1 MTALLPTP
9 DPAVDS
15 RERAPSGSAVDNLG
29 QAPSGSVTLPHRG
42 TAPGAGRLHAAPAAP
57 VSAAPAAPL
66 VDPGSFGV
74 YVHVP
79 FCLTRC
85 HYCDFVTYTG
95 MEGLRRPYAAAL
107 LEEAAMA
114 AAALGPAPPAV
125 TSVFVGGGTPTLLPP
140 GDLARLLGRLAEL
153 LPFAPGAEV
162 TVEANPET
170 VDAAMADGLAEAGV
184 TRVSMGAQSFDD
196 RVLAA
201 LGRVHDAA
209 RVGAAVATLR
219 AAGVPAVNLDL
230 IYGGPG
236 EDAASWSATLAAAVA
251 LGPEHL
257 SAYALTIE
265 PATKF
270 GRLVAAGQLAEPGE
284 DDLADR
290 YDTTCATLA
299 AAGYHHYEVSNWATN
314 GPAGAGRDPGSVEP
328 APPGCGPASSADA
341 LHRPGGRFGPP
352 EGERSPG
359 GAGALAAVHSPLRA
373 GAGGGPGIGRD
384 PGTRDP
390 GTRDPGTLKPGTRD
404 SGLRTPIQASRHNLT
419 YWRRGRYLGLGAG
432 AHEFDGASRRWNVAG
447 VPAYLQAVRGGRRP
461 TDGEERL
468 DPAQARFEALA
479 LRLRT
484 ADGLDPGAARAL
496 GVDPGGPQAQELRK
510 AGLLAPGAG
519 LALTEKGMFLHGE
532 VVARLA

>member
-1 MTALLPTP
+1 VTAVLPAP
-9 DPAVDS
+9 APLADPA
-15 RERAPSGSAVDNLG
+15 P
-29 QAPSGSVTLPHRG
+29 LPG
-42 TAPGAGRLHAAPAAP
+42 P
-57 VSAAPAAPL
+57 PL
-66 VDPGSFGV
+66 VDPASFGV

-125 TSVFVGGGTPTLLPP
+125 TSVFVGGGTPTLLSP
-140 GDLARLLGRLAEL
+140 GDLGRVLDRLRAL
-153 LPFAPGAEV
+153 LPFAPEAEV

-170 VDAAMADGLAEAGV
+170 VDQAVAEGLAGAGA

-201 LGRVHDAA
+201 LGRIHDAG
-209 RVGAAVATLR
+209 RVGAAVAALR

-251 LGPEHL
+251 LAPEHL

-270 GRLVAAGQLAEPGE
+270 GRLVAAGRMAEPAE

-290 YDTTCATLA
+290 YETACAALA
-299 AAGYHHYEVSNWATN
+299 AAGYGHYEVSNWA
-314 GPAGAGRDPGSVEP
+314 R
-328 APPGCGPASSADA
+328 
-341 LHRPGGRFGPP
+341 GG
-352 EGERSPG
+352 
-359 GAGALAAVHSPLRA
+359 H
-373 GAGGGPGIGRD
+373 
-384 PGTRDP
+384 
-390 GTRDPGTLKPGTRD
+390 
-404 SGLRTPIQASRHNLT
+404 ASRHNRT

-432 AHEFDGASRRWNVAG
+432 AHEFDGTVRRWNVDR
-447 VPAYLQAVRGGRRP
+447 VPAYLEAVRDRRRP
-461 TDGEERL
+461 TGGEERL

-479 LRLRT
+479 LRLRV
-484 ADGLDPGAARAL
+484 ADGLDPEEARDL
-496 GVDPGGPQAQELRK
+496 GVDPGGPPAQELRR
-510 AGLLAPGAG
+510 AGLLAPGPG
-519 LALTEKGMFLHGE
+519 LRPTGQGMFLHGE

>member
-1 MTALLPTP
+1 VTVE
-9 DPAVDS
+9 AV
-15 RERAPSGSAVDNLG
+15 PV
-29 QAPSGSVTLPHRG
+29 HRG
-42 TAPGAGRLHAAPAAP
+42 GGKRSPEPPL
-57 VSAAPAAPL
+57 PL
-66 VDPGSFGV
+66 VDPASFGV

-107 LEEAAMA
+107 VEEAAMA
-114 AAALGPAPPAV
+114 VAALGPEPPPV
-125 TSVFVGGGTPTLLPP
+125 TSVFVGGGTPTLLPA
-140 GDLARLLGRLAEL
+140 GDLARLLHRLREL
-153 LPFAPGAEV
+153 LVLAPGAEV

-170 VDAAMADGLAEAGV
+170 VDAAMAAGLAGAGV

-209 RVGAAVATLR
+209 RVEAAVASLR

-236 EDAASWSATLAAAVA
+236 EDDRSWAATLEAAVA

-270 GRLVAAGQLAEPGE
+270 GRLVAAGRMAEPAE

-290 YDTTCATLA
+290 YGAACQVLA
-299 AAGYHHYEVSNWATN
+299 GAGYGHYEVSNWA
-314 GPAGAGRDPGSVEP
+314 
-328 APPGCGPASSADA
+328 
-341 LHRPGGRFGPP
+341 RPT
-352 EGERSPG
+352 
-359 GAGALAAVHSPLRA
+359 H
-373 GAGGGPGIGRD
+373 
-384 PGTRDP
+384 
-390 GTRDPGTLKPGTRD
+390 
-404 SGLRTPIQASRHNLT
+404 ASRHNLT

-432 AHEFDGASRRWNVAG
+432 AHEFDGTTRRWNLPG
-447 VPAYLQAVRGGRRP
+447 VPAYLEAVRHRRRP
-461 TDGEERL
+461 TEGQERL
-468 DPAQARFEALA
+468 DPTQARFEALA

-484 ADGLDPGAARAL
+484 ADGLSPDEARAL
-496 GVDPGGPQAQELRK
+496 GVDPAGEEAKELRS
-510 AGLLAPGAG
+510 AGLLAPGPG
-519 LALTEKGMFLHGE
+519 LVLTEPGMFLHGE

>member
-1 MTALLPTP
+1 MTA
-9 DPAVDS
+9 VDTQKQP
-15 RERAPSGSAVDNLG
+15 RSGSA
-29 QAPSGSVTLPHRG
+29 TLPHRG
-42 TAPGAGRLHAAPAAP
+42 TEPGPGSLKAGLGAGSLKAGLGAGSLKAGL
-57 VSAAPAAPL
+57 AAPL
-66 VDPGSFGV
+66 VDPGVFGV

-95 MEGLRRPYAAAL
+95 MEGLRGPYAAAL
-107 LEEAAMA
+107 VEEAAIA
-114 AAALGPAPPAV
+114 AAGLGPEPSEV

-140 GDLARLLGRLAEL
+140 GDLGRLLARLREL

-170 VDAAMADGLAEAGV
+170 VDAAMAEGLAAAGV

-201 LGRVHDAA
+201 LGRVHDAG
-209 RVGAAVATLR
+209 RVAAAVATLR
-219 AAGVPAVNLDL
+219 AAGVPALNLDL

-236 EDAASWSATLAAAVA
+236 EDAGSWSATLEAALA

-270 GRLVAAGQLAEPGE
+270 GRLVAAGQMAEPGE

-290 YDTTCATLA
+290 YDTACAVLS
-299 AAGYHHYEVSNWATN
+299 AAGYHHYEVSNWATDV
-314 GPAGAGRDPGSVEP
+314 PATAGRGPGSVEVP
-328 APPGCGPASSADA
+328 T
-341 LHRPGGRFGPP
+341 H
-352 EGERSPG
+352 
-359 GAGALAAVHSPLRA
+359 
-373 GAGGGPGIGRD
+373 
-384 PGTRDP
+384 
-390 GTRDPGTLKPGTRD
+390 
-404 SGLRTPIQASRHNLT
+404 ASRHNLT

-432 AHEFDGASRRWNVAG
+432 AHEFDGATRRWNVDG
-447 VPAYLQAVRGGRRP
+447 VPAYLAAVREQRRP
-461 TDGEERL
+461 TSGEERL
-468 DPAQARFEALA
+468 DPEQARFEALA

-484 ADGLDPGAARAL
+484 VEGLEAGEARSLGADPSGTS
-496 GVDPGGPQAQELRK
+496 AQELRR
-510 AGLLAPGAG
+510 AGLLAPGPG
-519 LALTEKGMFLHGE
+519 LRLTEKGMFLHGE

>member
-1 MTALLPTP
+1 VTAVLPPPARPADPTP
-9 DPAVDS
+9 
-15 RERAPSGSAVDNLG
+15 
-29 QAPSGSVTLPHRG
+29 LPG
-42 TAPGAGRLHAAPAAP
+42 P
-57 VSAAPAAPL
+57 PL
-66 VDPGSFGV
+66 VDPASFGV

-140 GDLARLLGRLAEL
+140 GDLARVLDRLREL
-153 LPFAPGAEV
+153 LPFAPRAEV

-170 VDAAMADGLAEAGV
+170 VDQTVAEGLAAAGA

-196 RVLAA
+196 QVLAA
-201 LGRVHDAA
+201 LGRVHDAG
-209 RVGAAVATLR
+209 RVAAAVAALR

-236 EDAASWSATLAAAVA
+236 EDAASWSASLAAAVA
-251 LGPEHL
+251 LAPEHL

-265 PATKF
+265 PATRF
-270 GRLVAAGQLAEPGE
+270 GRLVAAGRMTEPAE

-290 YDTTCATLA
+290 YETACATLA
-299 AAGYHHYEVSNWATN
+299 AAGYGHYEVSNWA
-314 GPAGAGRDPGSVEP
+314 R
-328 APPGCGPASSADA
+328 
-341 LHRPGGRFGPP
+341 
-352 EGERSPG
+352 G
-359 GAGALAAVHSPLRA
+359 GAPGVGRA
-373 GAGGGPGIGRD
+373 PGPGRAAA
-384 PGTRDP
+384 
-390 GTRDPGTLKPGTRD
+390 
-404 SGLRTPIQASRHNLT
+404 RTPSHASRHNLT

-432 AHEFDGASRRWNVAG
+432 AHEFDGISRRWNVAG
-447 VPAYLQAVRGGRRP
+447 VPAYLKAVGDRRRP

-468 DPAQARFEALA
+468 DPGQARFEALA

-484 ADGLDPGAARAL
+484 VDGLDPAEARAL
-496 GVDPGGPQAQELRK
+496 GADPTGPDAQELRQ
-510 AGLLAPGAG
+510 AGLLAPGPR
-519 LALTEKGMFLHGE
+519 LRPTEKGMFLHGE
-532 VVARLA
+532 LVARLA

>member
-1 MTALLPTP
+1 MTALLPIP
-9 DPAVDS
+9 V
-15 RERAPSGSAVDNLG
+15 
-29 QAPSGSVTLPHRG
+29 HRG
-42 TAPGAGRLHAAPAAP
+42 GRKRPP
-57 VSAAPAAPL
+57 EPPL

-140 GDLARLLGRLAEL
+140 GDLARLLDRLAEL

-170 VDAAMADGLAEAGV
+170 VDAAMAEGLAGAGV

-219 AAGVPAVNLDL
+219 AAGVPAINLDL

-270 GRLVAAGQLAEPGE
+270 GRLVAAGRLAEPAE

-290 YDTTCATLA
+290 YDTACATLA
-299 AAGYHHYEVSNWATN
+299 AAGYRHYEVSNWATD
-314 GPAGAGRDPGSVEP
+314 GPG
-328 APPGCGPASSADA
+328 PPADA
-341 LHRPGGRFGPP
+341 LHRSGAGSGPP
-352 EGERSPG
+352 EGERSPDGG
-359 GAGALAAVHSPLRA
+359 GAPAAVHSPQRA
-373 GAGGGPGIGRD
+373 GARGGPGTDRD
-384 PGTRDP
+384 PG
-390 GTRDPGTLKPGTRD
+390 
-404 SGLRTPIQASRHNLT
+404 LRIPFHASRHNLT

-432 AHEFDGASRRWNVAG
+432 AHEFDGATRRWNLAG
-447 VPAYLQAVRGGRRP
+447 VPAYLEAVRERRRP

-468 DPAQARFEALA
+468 DPGQARFEALA

-484 ADGLDPGAARAL
+484 ADGLEEGAARTL
-496 GVDPGGPQAQELRK
+496 GVDPGGPQARELRR

-519 LALTEKGMFLHGE
+519 LRLTEKGMFLHGE

>member
-1 MTALLPTP
+1 MLSVP
-9 DPAVDS
+9 DPAVDNGKQ
-15 RERAPSGSAVDNLG
+15 PVSGSA
-29 QAPSGSVTLPHRG
+29 TLPHRG
-42 TAPGAGRLHAAPAAP
+42 TAPGAGSLQ
-57 VSAAPAAPL
+57 AAPAAPL

-140 GDLARLLGRLAEL
+140 GDLARLLARLAEL

-170 VDAAMADGLAEAGV
+170 VDAAMADGLAGAGV

-219 AAGVPAVNLDL
+219 AAGVPAINLDL

-299 AAGYHHYEVSNWATN
+299 AAGYRHYEVSNWATN
-314 GPAGAGRDPGSVEP
+314 GPDE
-328 APPGCGPASSADA
+328 DT
-341 LHRPGGRFGPP
+341 LHRPAARFGPP
-352 EGERSPG
+352 EGERS
-359 GAGALAAVHSPLRA
+359 
-373 GAGGGPGIGRD
+373 GPERED
-384 PGTRDP
+384 PGVVHTPRWIPPQRIP
-390 GTRDPGTLKPGTRD
+390 GH
-404 SGLRTPIQASRHNLT
+404 ASRHNLT

-432 AHEFDGASRRWNVAG
+432 AHEFDGTTRRWNVAG
-447 VPAYLQAVRGGRRP
+447 VPAYLQAVRERRRP

-468 DPAQARFEALA
+468 DAGQARFEALA

-484 ADGLDPGAARAL
+484 ADGLEEAAARTL
-496 GVDPGGPQAQELRK
+496 GVDPGGPRAQELRR

-519 LALTEKGMFLHGE
+519 VALTEKGMFLHGE

>member
-1 MTALLPTP
+1 MTAPLPTP
-9 DPAVDS
+9 DPAVDN
-15 RERAPSGSAVDNLG
+15 REPAPSGSAVDNREH
-29 QAPSGSVTLPHRG
+29 ARSGSATLPHRG
-42 TAPGAGRLHAAPAAP
+42 TEPGAGAPSAAP
-57 VSAAPAAPL
+57 VPPWQAAPAAPL

-114 AAALGPAPPAV
+114 AAALGPAPAAV

-140 GDLARLLGRLAEL
+140 GDVARLLDRLAEL
-153 LPFAPGAEV
+153 LPLAPGAEV

-170 VDAAMADGLAEAGV
+170 VDAAMAEGLAGAGV

-219 AAGVPAVNLDL
+219 AAGVPAINLDL

-251 LGPEHL
+251 LEPEHL

-299 AAGYHHYEVSNWATN
+299 AAGYRHYEVSNWA
-314 GPAGAGRDPGSVEP
+314 RDGWNE
-328 APPGCGPASSADA
+328 DA
-341 LHRPGGRFGPP
+341 LHRPAARFGPP
-352 EGERSPG
+352 EGERSGPEREG
-359 GAGALAAVHSPLRA
+359 PAVVH
-373 GAGGGPGIGRD
+373 
-384 PGTRDP
+384 
-390 GTRDPGTLKPGTRD
+390 
-404 SGLRTPIQASRHNLT
+404 TPRWIPPHRIPFHASRHNLT

-432 AHEFDGASRRWNVAG
+432 AHEFDGAARRWNVAG
-447 VPAYLQAVRGGRRP
+447 VPAYLQAVRDRRRP
-461 TDGEERL
+461 TEGEERL
-468 DPAQARFEALA
+468 DPGQARFEALA

-484 ADGLDPGAARAL
+484 ADGLDPGAARTL
-496 GVDPGGPQAQELRK
+496 GVDPGGPQAQELRR

-519 LALTEKGMFLHGE
+519 LRPTEKGMFLHGE

>member
-1 MTALLPTP
+1 VTVE
-9 DPAVDS
+9 AVPV
-15 RERAPSGSAVDNLG
+15 R
-29 QAPSGSVTLPHRG
+29 RG
-42 TAPGAGRLHAAPAAP
+42 GRKRPPEPPL
-57 VSAAPAAPL
+57 PL
-66 VDPGSFGV
+66 VDPASFGV

-107 LEEAAMA
+107 VEEAAMA
-114 AAALGPAPPAV
+114 VAALGPEPPPV
-125 TSVFVGGGTPTLLPP
+125 TSVFVGGGTPTLLPA
-140 GDLARLLGRLAEL
+140 GDLARLLHRLREL
-153 LPFAPGAEV
+153 LVLAPGAEV

-170 VDAAMADGLAEAGV
+170 VDAAMAAGLAGAGV

-209 RVGAAVATLR
+209 RVEAAVATLR

-236 EDAASWSATLAAAVA
+236 EDDRSWAATLEAAVA

-270 GRLVAAGQLAEPGE
+270 GRLVAAGRMAEPAE

-290 YDTTCATLA
+290 YGAACQVLA
-299 AAGYHHYEVSNWATN
+299 GAGYGHYEVSNWA
-314 GPAGAGRDPGSVEP
+314 
-328 APPGCGPASSADA
+328 
-341 LHRPGGRFGPP
+341 RPT
-352 EGERSPG
+352 
-359 GAGALAAVHSPLRA
+359 H
-373 GAGGGPGIGRD
+373 
-384 PGTRDP
+384 
-390 GTRDPGTLKPGTRD
+390 
-404 SGLRTPIQASRHNLT
+404 ASRHNLT

-432 AHEFDGASRRWNVAG
+432 AHEFDGTTRRWNLPG
-447 VPAYLQAVRGGRRP
+447 VPAYLEAVRHRRRP
-461 TDGEERL
+461 TEGQERL
-468 DPAQARFEALA
+468 DPTQARFEALA

-484 ADGLDPGAARAL
+484 VDGLGPEEARAL
-496 GVDPGGPQAQELRK
+496 GVDPAGTEADHLRT
-510 AGLLAPGAG
+510 AGLLAPGPA
-519 LALTEKGMFLHGE
+519 LALTEQGMFLHGE

>member
-9 DPAVDS
+9 DPGVDN
-15 RERAPSGSAVDNLG
+15 REPAPAGSAVDNLEHS
-29 QAPSGSVTLPHRG
+29 ASGSATLPHRG
-42 TAPGAGRLHAAPAAP
+42 TEPGAGAPGAAPAP
-57 VSAAPAAPL
+57 PWQAAPL

-114 AAALGPAPPAV
+114 AAALGPAPAAV

-140 GDLARLLGRLAEL
+140 GDLARLLARLAGL

-170 VDAAMADGLAEAGV
+170 VDEAMADGLAGAGV

-236 EDAASWSATLAAAVA
+236 EDAGSWSATLAAAVA

-299 AAGYHHYEVSNWATN
+299 AAGYRHYEVSNWAMDGGN
-314 GPAGAGRDPGSVEP
+314 E
-328 APPGCGPASSADA
+328 DA
-341 LHRPGGRFGPP
+341 LHRPDARFGPP
-352 EGERSPG
+352 EGERSGPRFEVP
-359 GAGALAAVHSPLRA
+359 ATLHTPPLHPSATRSVL
-373 GAGGGPGIGRD
+373 GEGWGGP
-384 PGTRDP
+384 
-390 GTRDPGTLKPGTRD
+390 
-404 SGLRTPIQASRHNLT
+404 
-419 YWRRGRYLGLGAG
+419 
-432 AHEFDGASRRWNVAG
+432 
-447 VPAYLQAVRGGRRP
+447 
-461 TDGEERL
+461 
-468 DPAQARFEALA
+468 
-479 LRLRT
+479 
-484 ADGLDPGAARAL
+484 
-496 GVDPGGPQAQELRK
+496 
-510 AGLLAPGAG
+510 
-519 LALTEKGMFLHGE
+519 
-532 VVARLA
+532 

>member
-1 MTALLPTP
+1 VTVE
-9 DPAVDS
+9 AV
-15 RERAPSGSAVDNLG
+15 PI
-29 QAPSGSVTLPHRG
+29 HRG
-42 TAPGAGRLHAAPAAP
+42 GKKRPPEP
-57 VSAAPAAPL
+57 PL

-114 AAALGPAPPAV
+114 AAGLGPAPPAV

-140 GDLARLLGRLAEL
+140 ADLARVLARLREL

-170 VDAAMADGLAEAGV
+170 VDQAVAEGLAGAGA

-201 LGRVHDAA
+201 LGRVHDAG
-209 RVGAAVATLR
+209 RVAAAVATLR

-236 EDAASWSATLAAAVA
+236 EDAASWSATMAAAVA
-251 LGPEHL
+251 LAPEHL

-270 GRLVAAGQLAEPGE
+270 GRLVAAGRMTEPAE

-290 YDTTCATLA
+290 YEVACATLA
-299 AAGYHHYEVSNWATN
+299 AAGYAHYEVSNWA
-314 GPAGAGRDPGSVEP
+314 R
-328 APPGCGPASSADA
+328 
-341 LHRPGGRFGPP
+341 GG
-352 EGERSPG
+352 
-359 GAGALAAVHSPLRA
+359 H
-373 GAGGGPGIGRD
+373 
-384 PGTRDP
+384 
-390 GTRDPGTLKPGTRD
+390 
-404 SGLRTPIQASRHNLT
+404 ASRHNLT

-432 AHEFDGASRRWNVAG
+432 AHEFDGTVRRWNVDG
-447 VPAYLQAVRGGRRP
+447 VPAYLEAVRERRRP
-461 TDGEERL
+461 TAGEERL
-468 DPAQARFEALA
+468 DPGQARFEALA

-484 ADGLDPGAARAL
+484 VAGLGPDEARGL
-496 GVDPGGPQAQELRK
+496 GVDPAGDAAQELRA
-510 AGLLAPGAG
+510 AGLLAPGPD
-519 LALTEKGMFLHGE
+519 LRLTEKGMFLHGE